1 MSAALLALG
10 LALGYAVPCAPAPDD
25 AAGPSTEFV
34 SLQMQVEDEA
44 THAPRAAH
52 LFYSTRQA
60 PQDVLAAFCWRHRCS
75 QQQTSQVSAVLA
87 LLGNSS
93 AQPPAAAEL
102 ARRVRRFP
110 ASSVTVSC
118 GAGIEASMRS
128 PPRAPAAHLPPGGA
142 EGGAGEGERVDAAV
156 LMHHAEGYSE
166 LASLPLPCSRAGGIL
181 RCALLSIAPMHHK
194 HHRPHRLCVACAHM
208 CHGCPAMCHRCP
220 AMR

>member
-1 MSAALLALG
+1 MPARGCAGALLALG
-10 LALGYAVPCAPAPDD
+10 LALGYAVPCAPAPD
-25 AAGPSTEFV
+25 AAGPSAEFV

-60 PQDVLAAFCWRHRCS
+60 PQDVSAAFCWRHRCS
-75 QQQTSQVSAVLA
+75 QQQTSQVLAVLA

-102 ARRVRRFP
+102 ARRVRRFN
-110 ASSVTVSC
+110 ASSATVSC
-118 GAGIEASMRS
+118 GAGIEASSRS
-128 PPRAPAAHLPPGGA
+128 TPRAPAAHLPPSGA
-142 EGGAGEGERVDAAV
+142 EGGAGNGERVDAAV

-181 RCALLSIAPMHHK
+181 RCVLCCRSHPCSTHTTTHIVCVLRVPTCVMDAL
-194 HHRPHRLCVACAHM
+194 RCAE
-208 CHGCPAMCHRCP
+208 
-220 AMR
+220 